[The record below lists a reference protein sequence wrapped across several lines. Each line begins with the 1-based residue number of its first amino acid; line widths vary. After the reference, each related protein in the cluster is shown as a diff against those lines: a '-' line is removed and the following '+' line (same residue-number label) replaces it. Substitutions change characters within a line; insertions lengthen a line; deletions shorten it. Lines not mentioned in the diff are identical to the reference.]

1 MACLADSKT
10 LIRAAETLHNARV
23 AARFA
28 GIAAEAAVNDWR
40 ATVRQKDELFR
51 GLRQAKYLDL
61 LPAYNGITYYEGP
74 GHLVDGGVEVDGKR
88 IAAEKII
95 ITTGARP
102 AVPAIPGVKPYL
114 TSTTALELEELPTSL
129 LVIGG
134 GYVGAKLAQMF
145 ARTGV
150 SVTLACRSQ
159 LLPTAQP
166 EISSAL
172 TGYFRGEGISVVSGI
187 ANSREQSGRHAHDS
201 VRPPKTPNRTQLVD
215 PPRFLY

>member
-1 MACLADSKT
+1 VACLADSKT

-40 ATVRQKDELFR
+40 ATVRQKDELVR

-74 GHLVDGGVEVDGKR
+74 GHLVDGGVEVDGER
-88 IAAEKII
+88 IAADKII

-102 AVPAIPGVKPYL
+102 AVPAIPSVKTVPYL

-134 GYVGAKLAQMF
+134 GYVGAELAQMF

-150 SVTLACRSQ
+150 SVTLACRSR

-166 EISSAL
+166 EIRDIFVVRGSVSFQVLPIRASKAGVTL
-172 TGYFRGEGISVVSGI
+172 TIRC
-187 ANSREQSGRHAHDS
+187 D
-201 VRPPKTPNRTQLVD
+201 PPKTPKRPQLVD

>member
-1 MACLADSKT
+1 MWLDYVACLADSKT

-28 GIAAEAAVNDWR
+28 AEAAVNDWR
-40 ATVRQKDELFR
+40 ATVRQKDELVR
-51 GLRQAKYLDL
+51 GLRQVKYLDL

-134 GYVGAKLAQMF
+134 GYVGAELAQMF

-187 ANSREQSGRHAHDS
+187 ANSREQSGGHAHDS
-201 VRPPKTPNRTQLVD
+201 VRPP
-215 PPRFLY
+215 

>member
-40 ATVRQKDELFR
+40 ATVRQKDELVR

-88 IAAEKII
+88 IAADKIN

-102 AVPAIPGVKPYL
+102 AVPAGVK
-114 TSTTALELEELPTSL
+114 
-129 LVIGG
+129 
-134 GYVGAKLAQMF
+134 
-145 ARTGV
+145 
-150 SVTLACRSQ
+150 TLGF
-159 LLPTAQP
+159 P
-166 EISSAL
+166 E
-172 TGYFRGEGISVVSGI
+172 
-187 ANSREQSGRHAHDS
+187 
-201 VRPPKTPNRTQLVD
+201 
-215 PPRFLY
+215 